1 MTVPFA
7 TALAALGALTL
18 AGCAAGGPQAP
29 VGGPTAQSMAAGGP
43 EAGRACFRLN
53 AIRGQKIVDRNTV
66 LFRTSVGP
74 QDVFRVTMRN
84 ACLTTSASDPLVL
97 IPSGGS
103 DMVCDRMDLDVR
115 VASPIG
121 ATPCLVQ
128 EIRKLTPAEVA
139 ALPRDQR
146 P

>member
-1 MTVPFA
+1 MLNPAT
-7 TALAALGALTL
+7 TALALAALTL
-18 AGCAAGGPQAP
+18 AGCAASPPASGPASQAM
-29 VGGPTAQSMAAGGP
+29 AQAADEP
-43 EAGRACFRLN
+43 GRACFRVSG
-53 AIRGQKIVDRNTV
+53 IRGQKIVDRNTV

-103 DMVCDRMDLDVR
+103 DTVCDRMDLDVR
-115 VASPIG
+115 VATPIG

-128 EIRKLTPAEVA
+128 EVRKLSAAQIAALGPAE
-139 ALPRDQR
+139 R

>member
-1 MTVPFA
+1 MSPPYAPVA
-7 TALAALGALTL
+7 AALGALVL
-18 AGCAAGGPQAP
+18 AGCAATSPQGVAGQTPQA
-29 VGGPTAQSMAAGGP
+29 MAGGGAEP
-43 EAGRACFRLN
+43 GRACFRLSS
-53 AIRGQKIVDRNTV
+53 IRGQKIVDRHTV

-74 QDVFRVTMRN
+74 QDVFRLTTRQ
-84 ACLTTSASDPLVL
+84 ACLSTGLSDPLVL

-103 DMVCDRMDLDVR
+103 DMICDRLDLDVQ
-115 VASPIG
+115 VATPIG

-139 ALPRDQR
+139 ALPAGKR

>member
-1 MTVPFA
+1 MLNPVTTA
-7 TALAALGALTL
+7 AALAALTL
-18 AGCAAGGPQAP
+18 AGCAAAPPAGGPAS
-29 VGGPTAQSMAAGGP
+29 QSMA
-43 EAGRACFRLN
+43 EAASEPGRACFRLG
-53 AIRGQKIVDRNTV
+53 AIRGQKIVDRSTV

-115 VASPIG
+115 VATPIG
-121 ATPCLVQ
+121 TTPCLVQ
-128 EIRKLTPAEVA
+128 EVRKLNAAQVA
-139 ALPRDQR
+139 ALGPAER

>member
-1 MTVPFA
+1 MLNYA
-7 TALAALGALTL
+7 TAAAALGALTL
-18 AGCAAGGPQAP
+18 AGCAAAPPATAPGPA
-29 VGGPTAQSMAAGGP
+29 MAANAAEP
-43 EAGRACFRLN
+43 GRACFRVSG
-53 AIRGQKIVDRNTV
+53 IRGQKIIDRNTV

-84 ACLTTSASDPLVL
+84 GCLNTAASDPLVL

-103 DMVCDRMDLDVR
+103 DTVCDRMDLDVR

-121 ATPCLVQ
+121 STPCLVQ
-128 EIRKLTPAEVA
+128 EVRKLNA
-139 ALPRDQR
+139 AQVEALAPGER

>member
-1 MTVPFA
+1 MLNHA
-7 TALAALGALTL
+7 TLVAALSALAL
-18 AGCAAGGPQAP
+18 AGCASGQPGGGAPTQA
-29 VGGPTAQSMAAGGP
+29 MASNAADP
-43 EAGRACFRLN
+43 SRACFRVGS
-53 AIRGQKIVDRNTV
+53 IRGQKIVDRNTV

-74 QDVFRVTMRN
+74 QDVFQLTMRN

-103 DMVCDRMDLDVR
+103 DTVCNRMDLDVR

-121 ATPCLVQ
+121 STPCLVQ
-128 EIRKLTPAEVA
+128 EIRKLTPTQVA
-139 ALPRDQR
+139 ALAPGAG

>member
-1 MTVPFA
+1 MLNYAA
-7 TALAALGALTL
+7 TAAALGALAL
-18 AGCAAGGPQAP
+18 AGCAAAPQASAP
-29 VGGPTAQSMAAGGP
+29 ATQAMAANAADP
-43 EAGRACFRLN
+43 GRACFRVG

-84 ACLTTSASDPLVL
+84 GCLNTSASDPLVL

-103 DMVCDRMDLDVR
+103 NTVCDRMDLDVR

-121 ATPCLVQ
+121 STPCLVQ
-128 EIRKLTPAEVA
+128 EVRKLNAAQVA
-139 ALPRDQR
+139 ALGPGER

>member
-1 MTVPFA
+1 MLNYA
-7 TALAALGALTL
+7 AAAAALGALTL
-18 AGCAAGGPQAP
+18 AGCAAAP
-29 VGGPTAQSMAAGGP
+29 PAAGSSSPAMAANAAEP
-43 EAGRACFRLN
+43 GRACFRVSG
-53 AIRGQKIVDRNTV
+53 IRGQKIIDRNTV

-84 ACLTTSASDPLVL
+84 GCLNTAASDPLVL

-103 DMVCDRMDLDVR
+103 DTVCDRMDLDVR

-121 ATPCLVQ
+121 STPCLVQ
-128 EIRKLTPAEVA
+128 EVRKLNAAQVA
-139 ALPRDQR
+139 ALGPGER

>member
-1 MTVPFA
+1 MLNYA
-7 TALAALGALTL
+7 TAAAALGALTL
-18 AGCAAGGPQAP
+18 AGCAAAPQASA
-29 VGGPTAQSMAAGGP
+29 PTSPTMAANAAEP
-43 EAGRACFRLN
+43 GRACFRVGG
-53 AIRGQKIVDRNTV
+53 IRGQKIVDRNTV

-84 ACLTTSASDPLVL
+84 GCLNTATSDPLVL

-103 DMVCDRMDLDVR
+103 NTVCDRLDLDVR

-121 ATPCLVQ
+121 STPCLVQ
-128 EIRKLTPAEVA
+128 EVRKLNSAQVA
-139 ALPRDQR
+139 ALGPGER